1 MNVFEFIQ
9 NQGRTTVPNHKYNK
23 KTKQGRNQ
31 LQFIEVPDTQ
41 PNNDS
46 GVNLGIQDQLNGW
59 SVDKRTSDKY
69 AKYGINYNP
78 REANTTD
85 NRFNLDNQLADVQ
98 TLSNKVWNA
107 TKQAL
112 VSELFLGTVQGFS
125 DIIGGLASAAHYI
138 KSDGGDGT
146 DDYNNAFS
154 DYLEKAR
161 QQFDE
166 NNPIYVRNDANWYDP
181 SSLISHIPS
190 IAGIASMVI
199 PSTGFVKGASLA
211 GKAIGLGKLSTKF
224 RLAATGMYGG
234 ANGIKDLSELTR
246 LKGLRSAV
254 NSARGVQTANAAANL
269 TANGIA
275 NAAMWSY
282 AEARNVYN
290 QNYQY
295 TSQVLSNLANG
306 TDDDKAMYQHVIEK
320 NQNLLNNVDTSNPDA
335 VAKKLAGTA
344 ADETFGK
351 DMMFNSI

>member
-9 NQGRTTVPNHKYNK
+9 NQGRTNVPNPKYNK

-31 LQFIEVPDTQ
+31 PQFIEVPDTQ

-78 REANTTD
+78 REAKTTD
-85 NRFNLDNQLADVQ
+85 TRFNLDNQLADVQ

-107 TKQAL
+107 TKQAV

-138 KSDGGDGT
+138 KSGGGNGT

-166 NNPIYVRNDANWYDP
+166 NNPLYVRNDANWYDT

-190 IAGIASMVI
+190 IA
-199 PSTGFVKGASLA
+199 
-211 GKAIGLGKLSTKF
+211 
-224 RLAATGMYGG
+224 
-234 ANGIKDLSELTR
+234 
-246 LKGLRSAV
+246 
-254 NSARGVQTANAAANL
+254 
-269 TANGIA
+269 
-275 NAAMWSY
+275 
-282 AEARNVYN
+282 
-290 QNYQY
+290 
-295 TSQVLSNLANG
+295 
-306 TDDDKAMYQHVIEK
+306 
-320 NQNLLNNVDTSNPDA
+320 
-335 VAKKLAGTA
+335 
-344 ADETFGK
+344 
-351 DMMFNSI
+351 